1 MNGQMYFR
9 RVLGSTAPPEPPTVK
24 AAWLG
29 QFRRIITVGAGGAP
43 PAAETMGSTRVDW
56 KSRNDITRVPPIL
69 RFLCPSPR
77 RGSGSSRIHCKMKL
91 PVRDLQ
97 LGGGIGGLSV
107 SFAETPAMK
116 MTQGRWRGLM
126 GERLPLSTGSNFG
139 EIGLVGGAEIW
150 G

>member
-1 MNGQMYFR
+1 M
-9 RVLGSTAPPEPPTVK
+9 
-24 AAWLG
+24 G

-56 KSRNDITRVPPIL
+56 KIRNDITRVPPIL

-107 SFAETPAMK
+107 SFAVRSDTSNEDDTRAVARID
-116 MTQGRWRGLM
+116 G
-126 GERLPLSTGSNFG
+126 GEAASINRFKF
-139 EIGLVGGAEIW
+139 W
-150 G
+150 

>member
-1 MNGQMYFR
+1 MVTIRNM
-9 RVLGSTAPPEPPTVK
+9 
-24 AAWLG
+24 G

-126 GERLPLSTGSNFG
+126 GGRPSLYQQVQISVKSGWSVVPRYGDSRGS
-139 EIGLVGGAEIW
+139 VGRGGIK
-150 G
+150 